1 MPGLRITAADLTRS
15 KPPRWAW
22 QDRIVLGYLNL
33 LVGNEKVG
41 KGTLVAWILARLTRG
56 DLPGDFRRKPTN
68 VAVIGDEDSF
78 DDVWTPRLH
87 AAGADLPR
95 VFRLDRPDGGYIS
108 FRQDRDLLVDVVVD
122 RQIGVLYFDQLLDN
136 LGLGV
141 DTHNQKPL
149 RDALGVMH
157 PNKRADSFRQLVA
170 GSPAFN
176 AVSRSSLLVA
186 EHPEDRDLRVLVRGA
201 GNLSKEPK
209 ALEFKLSSH
218 RFRANG
224 YDFDVPLVTGVELG
238 ELTIDDLVKPD
249 ATTADLHSKIVDAV
263 EIIEALLP
271 RDAEWHPA
279 ADIYTAAEGE
289 GIDERTVKRAKK
301 RLDIEHMRT
310 KTFPSSTLWRWLSG
324 HADPRVARVPTVPT
338 VPTANTLYLT
348 SQDTQDTQDNEN
360 RGVPMSSVDD
370 RAELARLRGRLAE
383 AQTAIR
389 DARTALVGDVDRA
402 DLLTIRDRLLEVKAL
417 IRTTSRHTTTEQE
430 HCWPSHPPLTQ

>member
-1 MPGLRITAADLTRS
+1 MSELRVTRADLSRAR
-15 KPPRWAW
+15 PPRWAW

-87 AAGADLPR
+87 AAGCDLSR
-95 VFRLDRPDGGYIS
+95 VVRLDRPGGGYIS
-108 FRQDRDLLVDVVVD
+108 FRHDHDLLVAAVADHE
-122 RQIGVLYFDQLLDN
+122 IGVLYFDQLLDN

-141 DTHNQKPL
+141 HINDQKSL
-149 RDALGVMH
+149 RDALQPIRSVVRDLNVAALGVMH
-157 PNKRADSFRQLVA
+157 PNKHADSFRQLVA

-209 ALEFKLSSH
+209 ALEFKIVSH
-218 RFRANG
+218 HFRANG
-224 YDFDVPLVTGVELG
+224 LDFNVPLVTGVELG

-249 ATTADLHSKIVDAV
+249 AADLHSKINDAC

-271 RDAEWHPA
+271 RDDDWHPA
-279 ADIYTAAEGE
+279 VDIYKAAEGE
-289 GIDERTVKRAKK
+289 GIGERTVKRAKE
-301 RLDIEHMRT
+301 RLDIEHKRT
-310 KTFPSSTLWRWLSG
+310 ATFPASTLWRWLSG
-324 HADPRVARVPTVPT
+324 HSNPLVSTVVTVPT
-338 VPTANTLYLT
+338 VLTTNPT
-348 SQDTQDTQDNEN
+348 QDTQDTHDTRQE
-360 RGVPMSSVDD
+360 GLAMSSLDD
-370 RAELARLRGRLAE
+370 AAELLRLRNRVTQVQTGIREAREALAQ
-383 AQTAIR
+383 AVDHDDLLAIR
-389 DARTALVGDVDRA
+389 DQ
-402 DLLTIRDRLLEVKAL
+402 LLELKAL
-417 IRTTSRHTTTEQE
+417 IRG
-430 HCWPSHPPLTQ
+430 